1 MNGTLA
7 ERLRGRRRIHIDSMA
22 VIYFIEQNPTYL
34 PIVRPLFELLDS
46 RKIVGISSYI
56 TLLEVMVHPLKLGR
70 IGLAKKYRQLMVGS
84 GCMKLLP
91 VDQGVA
97 EEGAAIRAK
106 YNFRMP
112 DAIQLA
118 TSVKCKADAFITNDS
133 KLRQFDQLDVL
144 VLEDCLAT

>member
-7 ERLRGRRRIHIDSMA
+7 ERLHGKRRIHIDSMA
-22 VIYFIEQNPTYL
+22 VIYFIEQNATYL

-56 TLLEVMVHPLKLGR
+56 TLLEVMVQPLKQGR
-70 IGLAKKYRQLMVGS
+70 FDLAKKYRQLMVGS
-84 GCMKLLP
+84 GCMELLP

-106 YNFRMP
+106 YNFRTP

-118 TSVKCKADAFITNDS
+118 TSVQCKADAFITNDS

>member
-7 ERLRGRRRIHIDSMA
+7 ERLHKKRRIHIDSMA

-34 PIVRPLFELLDS
+34 PIVRPIFELLDS

-56 TLLEVMVHPLKLGR
+56 TLLEVMVQPLKQGR
-70 IGLAKKYRQLMVGS
+70 FDLAKKYRQLMVGS
-84 GCMKLLP
+84 GCMELFP

-106 YNFRMP
+106 YNFRTP
-112 DAIQLA
+112 DAIQLYIA
-118 TSVKCKADAFITNDS
+118 SEVVASVAQAREVGAQEPEHTGS
-133 KLRQFDQLDVL
+133 M
-144 VLEDCLAT
+144 